1 MTPNLKASKA
11 NSWWARRLNANPHLP
26 LKRRWS
32 CLTLIIT
39 GLLFCS
45 AVVAQVSISTAS
57 LPLTI
62 SLPPLNASS
71 PAFDLLITSPSTST
85 ITSLYLTL
93 SICSLGTNT
102 SIIPAALV
110 STDVSDFDIND
121 NSVSDRL
128 SGGVERAN
136 RKAKG
141 RDVWALS
148 WDKGFANWT
157 YVDDTGV
164 GEIGMR
170 IGFADGQEVSDGNV
184 VIQLGAGVDGM
195 SSQS

>member
-1 MTPNLKASKA
+1 
-11 NSWWARRLNANPHLP
+11 
-26 LKRRWS
+26 
-32 CLTLIIT
+32 
-39 GLLFCS
+39 
-45 AVVAQVSISTAS
+45 VSISTAS